1 MLVGSQS
8 SATTFNPSTVKVSI
22 LLLFTDEDAFHN
34 KECIPEVWGRECQI
48 GTHKRTRVRLAVL
61 RVSWRMDACEFWVRI
76 NDASVPNLLINLLC
90 KFYFHWKTLSIDPQ
104 RNLQPLCSYHLWTC
118 SRRFWSPSRSIQY
131 EHCDSSSSRI
141 GRSTVLPICAIVLR
155 VRHPPQP
162 LPLPDSGPNSGVRGV
177 RRGRMC
183 GVARGCICVL
193 LPPLEGSPH
202 HGPSRGGGLPPSCI
216 LLAHLNSEGAN
227 SLLISVE
234 EFWCAIVMIS
244 FYSSNFDFVTIFT
257 KDVVAVF
264 RTEDCSVHRF
274 NRAEELG
281 SHWTRPCTS
290 MWHIVIYYILMCIL
304 SFLFFFDAMIFSWSS
319 LVKFEAL
326 TRSAILH
333 MS

>member
-131 EHCDSSSSRI
+131 EHWQLKQPDRPIHRAAHLCHCASSAAPAATLATAGFWAQLWGSW
-141 GRSTVLPICAIVLR
+141 RSPWPHVW
-155 VRHPPQP
+155 
-162 LPLPDSGPNSGVRGV
+162 SGPWVHLCTASATWRVAASWPIPR
-177 RRGRMC
+177 RWSTPELHPACPSKFRGR
-183 GVARGCICVL
+183 RF
-193 LPPLEGSPH
+193 P
-202 HGPSRGGGLPPSCI
+202 
-216 LLAHLNSEGAN
+216 
-227 SLLISVE
+227 
-234 EFWCAIVMIS
+234 
-244 FYSSNFDFVTIFT
+244 FDF
-257 KDVVAVF
+257 
-264 RTEDCSVHRF
+264 C
-274 NRAEELG
+274 G
-281 SHWTRPCTS
+281 G
-290 MWHIVIYYILMCIL
+290 ILMRNC
-304 SFLFFFDAMIFSWSS
+304 DD
-319 LVKFEAL
+319 
-326 TRSAILH
+326 
-333 MS
+333 